1 MKLHVPL
8 TPLIGREAEIRQIG
22 ELLHRDDVR
31 LITLYGFGG
40 SGKTRLA
47 VEVGH
52 LKAETFTDGVWFVA
66 LAPLSSPEHILTTTA
81 SALGFDFG
89 NSVDQKKQ
97 LFSYLQEKN
106 LLLIFDNVEHL
117 LPNATLFFE
126 EFLQNI
132 PRQPK
137 LRLLL
142 TSRQPL
148 NMPWEWTYLLR
159 GLEYQKESPNVEGQT
174 SAAVELFLHHL
185 RRQGNLLE
193 AGDAICAAQISQ
205 LVNGL
210 PLALLLAASWGRVL
224 GCDDILKEIKRNTG
238 FLKAQGQT
246 STDKHSSMQAVF
258 DYSWQLLSEVEQAT
272 LRKLAVFRGGFD
284 RAAASAVTGADLTI
298 IARLVDNALIERISN
313 NRYQIHELLR
323 QYLEGRL
330 EDAKEDQATY
340 DIHLAYYTGL
350 AEQAETQ
357 LLQEQQYTWIDQ
369 LKLEIDNFSNA
380 LEWSLENPN
389 PARLKLGLQMLTAT
403 ERLWTLPLLTKTGFG
418 YLFRLLALV
427 PDNQFQSTYARGLN
441 LAGWLSFLLEDLP
454 ESRQYTAQ
462 ALQIGLLTHDSRLV
476 ADAYYIQSL
485 EAFYRKEFKN
495 AQSYA
500 QQALS
505 GYREINYAHGIAQ
518 ALDSL
523 GRCEMYSGNFS
534 AAIPNLTDALDL
546 ARKLGDVRTQYSTL
560 RGLGE
565 LALFGQ
571 HIELQRARAY
581 LQEALEYSRQ
591 FKDNFY
597 ISHILNSLGEIMRLQ
612 GQFEQAISYYEE
624 AISIEKELGR
634 KDEVMLEEENLAFVY
649 SRLGQYDQSRVLF
662 IKNLEPALKSDHL
675 AIEITTCLLG
685 LAGIA
690 VAQGEAHV
698 AAKVLGAIDAVKD
711 PLLLFLTDRSEYERI
726 HAATKTQLG
735 DTQFGKSFR
744 EGQAMSASEAA
755 QLFLNPEVKENS
767 TNAELLNGLTPRE
780 VEVLRLVAH
789 GLSDQA
795 VAERLTISSRT
806 VNAHLTSIYN
816 KLGVKSR
823 AAATRFALEH
833 GLN

>member
-1 MKLHVPL
+1 
-8 TPLIGREAEIRQIG
+8 
-22 ELLHRDDVR
+22 
-31 LITLYGFGG
+31 
-40 SGKTRLA
+40 
-47 VEVGH
+47 
-52 LKAETFTDGVWFVA
+52 
-66 LAPLSSPEHILTTTA
+66 
-81 SALGFDFG
+81 
-89 NSVDQKKQ
+89 
-97 LFSYLQEKN
+97 
-106 LLLIFDNVEHL
+106 
-117 LPNATLFFE
+117 
-126 EFLQNI
+126 
-132 PRQPK
+132 
-137 LRLLL
+137 
-142 TSRQPL
+142 
-148 NMPWEWTYLLR
+148 
-159 GLEYQKESPNVEGQT
+159 
-174 SAAVELFLHHL
+174 
-185 RRQGNLLE
+185 
-193 AGDAICAAQISQ
+193 
-205 LVNGL
+205 
-210 PLALLLAASWGRVL
+210 
-224 GCDDILKEIKRNTG
+224 
-238 FLKAQGQT
+238 
-246 STDKHSSMQAVF
+246 
-258 DYSWQLLSEVEQAT
+258 
-272 LRKLAVFRGGFD
+272 
-284 RAAASAVTGADLTI
+284 
-298 IARLVDNALIERISN
+298 
-313 NRYQIHELLR
+313 
-323 QYLEGRL
+323 
-330 EDAKEDQATY
+330 
-340 DIHLAYYTGL
+340 
-350 AEQAETQ
+350 
-357 LLQEQQYTWIDQ
+357 
-369 LKLEIDNFSNA
+369 
-380 LEWSLENPN
+380 
-389 PARLKLGLQMLTAT
+389 
-403 ERLWTLPLLTKTGFG
+403 LLTKTGFG

-427 PDNQFQSTYARGLN
+427 SDNQFQSTYARGLN
-441 LAGWLSFLLEDLP
+441 LAGWLSFLLENLP

-485 EAFYRKEFKN
+485 EAFYRKEFKT

-597 ISHILNSLGEIMRLQ
+597 ISHILNSLGEIMRLE

-649 SRLGQYDQSRVLF
+649 SHLGQYDQSRVLF
-662 IKNLEPALKSDHL
+662 IRNLELALKSDHL
-675 AIEITTCLLG
+675 AIEITACLLG

-711 PLLLFLTDRSEYERI
+711 SLLLFLTDRSEYERI
-726 HAATKTQLG
+726 NAATKAQLG
-735 DTQFGKSFR
+735 DHQFSKFFK
-744 EGQAMSASEAA
+744 EGQTMSEVDAA
-755 QLFLNPEVKENS
+755 QFFLNPGTKESS

-780 VEVLRLVAH
+780 IEILRLVAL
-789 GLSDQA
+789 GLSDQN
-795 VAERLTISSRT
+795 VAERLVISPRT

-823 AAATRFALEH
+823 AAATRFAVEH